1 MKNLETARFYS
12 ILINEST
19 NIATDHTLIIYVR
32 YVLDGCVST
41 KFLELTELPR
51 GTAPAILQTLL
62 KVLEE
67 KKIPVGK
74 VCGMATDGCSV
85 MQCYGRGAVWGNNT
99 HETD

>member
-1 MKNLETARFYS
+1 MKDLETARFYS
-12 ILINEST
+12 ILTDEST
-19 NIATDHTLIIYVR
+19 DIATDHTLIIYAC

-62 KVLEE
+62 KVTEE
-67 KKIPVGK
+67 KKIPVGSLWH
-74 VCGMATDGCSV
+74 DNRWL
-85 MQCYGRGAVWGNNT
+85 QCYGRGAVWGNNM